1 MSLEGTKAPAFS
13 LEGSDGQTH
22 TLAQH
27 AGSGLIL
34 FFYPKDNTS
43 GCTKEACNFSRLAE
57 QFAHYGYTVLGVS
70 KDSLASHQRFITTHG
85 LTTVLL
91 SDPDTTMMQAYQAF
105 GEKMLYG
112 KPVTGTIRS
121 TVVIGAD
128 GQISRHWAKVAKAET
143 HPEQVLDYIT
153 TISRS

>member
-22 TLAQH
+22 TLAQY

-43 GCTKEACNFSRLAE
+43 GCTKEACNFTRLAE

-70 KDSLASHQRFITTHG
+70 KDSLASHQRFITAHG

-91 SDPDTTMMQAYQAF
+91 SDPDTTMMQHTRPLA
-105 GEKMLYG
+105 KRCC
-112 KPVTGTIRS
+112 TGNR
-121 TVVIGAD
+121 
-128 GQISRHWAKVAKAET
+128 
-143 HPEQVLDYIT
+143 
-153 TISRS
+153 